1 MQTVTT
7 IGLDI
12 AKSVFQVHGVDAAGQ
27 VVVRRQLKRRCV
39 LAFFEKLPPC
49 LIGVEACASSHH
61 WSREL
66 RALGHKVRLMPPAYV
81 RPYVKRQKNDAAD
94 AEAICE
100 AVTRANMRFVE
111 TKTPEQ
117 QSCLMLHRTRH
128 LFVRQQTAVI
138 NAIRAHL
145 AEFGIVAPVGRNG
158 VEELLGVVADASDKR
173 LPEIARACLAALGA
187 QLRMLKAQILEF
199 DRMINAWHRSNETSK
214 RLDEIPGVG
223 PALATALV
231 ASVADPRAFR
241 SGRDFSAWIGL
252 VPKQHSSGGKDKL
265 GGISKQGDRY
275 LRSLFTAGALAV
287 IRYAKIHGA
296 KHRPW
301 LTALLARRPTKVAAV
316 ALANKIARMAWAM
329 MARGE
334 RYKEPVALA
343 A

>member
-7 IGLDI
+7 IGFDI

-27 VVVRRQLKRRCV
+27 VVVRRQLKRRYV

-49 LIGVEACASSHH
+49 LIGIEACASSHH

-66 RALGHKVRLMPPAYV
+66 QALGHKVRLMPPAYV

-128 LFVRQQTAVI
+128 LFIRQQTAVI

-334 RYKEPVALA
+334 RYKESVALA